1 MATRMTINLMTII
14 ICSPLR
20 DSIVL
25 YRMGSGYIGAYLRS
39 SGIYRQF
46 LAPFMGINRGGMGQ
60 YEKRREEK
68 RITTLSTGIS
78 ES

>member
-1 MATRMTINLMTII
+1 
-14 ICSPLR
+14 
-20 DSIVL
+20 
-25 YRMGSGYIGAYLRS
+25 MGSGYIGAYLRS

>member
-1 MATRMTINLMTII
+1 MATRMTINLMTMI

-20 DSIVL
+20 DSTVL

-46 LAPFMGINRGGMGQ
+46 LAPFMGIKRGGMGQ